1 MKDIKEQSM
10 KIVVFGS
17 QRRVGLWEG
26 DTVVDVNNAA
36 AYLSQRMSASEAEA
50 SLNFLA

>member
-1 MKDIKEQSM
+1 M

-26 DTVVDVNNAA
+26 DTVVDVNVRRL
-36 AYLSQRMSASEAEA
+36 AYSPRIRIFAVACSVGQRIAE
-50 SLNFLA
+50 